1 MESILKEKM
10 CPECNYTFKVMDTQ
24 NWVCTNCYA
33 HEIPK
38 YTFGESTRK
47 GHSNKVLNL
56 LLSKDKALIQELIN
70 DARWNGDIKTESEK
84 EFVKRLCKPL
94 SKKGLNYEVN
104 KACETGI
111 IDIFIND
118 DPPSIIEVK
127 GHMDTHNLMSALG
140 QLLFYSASYPEA
152 NLFVALPKRL
162 DVQKRKIFKLYEIN
176 QWGHFR
182 GGASKHMR
190 DLIVDGK

>member
-1 MESILKEKM
+1 MKSILQTKT
-10 CPECNYTFKVMDTQ
+10 CPEWDYTFKVIDLA

-38 YTFGESTRK
+38 YISGESKRK

-56 LLSKDKALIQELIN
+56 LLSKDQALIQELI
-70 DARWNGDIKTESEK
+70 DEARWGLDLKTDSER

-94 SKKGLNYEVN
+94 KKKGLEYEVN
-104 KACETGI
+104 KSCETGI
-111 IDIFIND
+111 IDIFVNST
-118 DPPSIIEVK
+118 PPSIIEVK
-127 GHMDTHNLMSALG
+127 SHMDTHNLMSALG
-140 QLLFYSASYPEA
+140 QLLFYSVSYPEA

-162 DVQKRKIFKLYEIN
+162 DVQKRKIFKLYDVN

-182 GGASKHMR
+182 GGANKHTR
-190 DLIVDGK
+190 DLIIGGK